1 MIPGTKVKST
11 TFPEK
16 GIGTVIS
23 IQTIFSKGYVDV
35 FFEKSHEKMTLPQE
49 EIIVLDSPDIKIKNK
64 IYSPANLF
72 MLRLFK
78 EQIKTLFTQEGIQ
91 SAGNFKILPLP
102 HQLLAVNFIIDQFKP
117 HALIADEVGLG
128 KTIEAALTY
137 KELKA
142 RGIVK
147 NVIVI
152 APSGL
157 CEQWKEEMKL
167 KFFDDFVIYD
177 REMVA
182 SLKRLY
188 GQETNIWTIND
199 KIITSIDFV
208 KPKKINEE
216 LSERSLNSRIWHN
229 AHVFDAIANA
239 YFDMVIF
246 DEAQK
251 LTKDFSG
258 EETARYKIGKALS
271 ETTPILLLLSAT
283 PHQGDTA
290 KFKNLLNLVD
300 PYLFYKSSDV
310 TPDNVRK
317 VSVRNNKRAAID
329 FDGNRLFKQR
339 LTSLCVIDRN
349 GGEDK
354 PELDL
359 YEAVTNYVS
368 QFYNFAKQQ
377 NNRTMMFLLLIFQ
390 RMVSSSSKAILK
402 SLSTR
407 LDNLQSIRQ
416 SIITV
421 DDFPETEIDADELED
436 LSAEEQLRAFEKQAW
451 LTAYKY
457 LDIEIKELK
466 KCVSLAQVAS
476 TGRND
481 AKFRKLLEI
490 VDEFRSR
497 ENNPKLKFIIF
508 TEFVETQ
515 NYLND
520 CLAKLNYSTALINGS
535 MPSEE
540 RLKQKRKFQD
550 EAQFLISTD
559 AGGEGINLQF
569 CWVMI
574 NYDLPWNPMRL
585 EQRIGRIDRIGQ
597 EHDVKIVN
605 FQIKGT
611 VEQRVRDVIESKL
624 AVIKAEFND
633 GEDKL
638 SDILSTLD
646 EEFSFDKIYIDAV
659 IKREADSAN
668 LEKLAH
674 QIYLRAKEI
683 IKEGQLALPFTELEG
698 KYSITKRDIEIKTEK
713 AKLLLEK
720 YLLSNGSKL
729 IPYKNKES
737 AYYFEDPRTGR
748 RVNNVIFNQR
758 TAVENEDYELL
769 SLSHPYI
776 VNLMEY
782 LDDELESHVTA
793 KLQVRESR
801 FTGEKGFLFIYRM
814 LITNYIDQPKEY
826 IIPIYI
832 NLARQV
838 NNRISKY
845 FTESSFVNIS
855 DLVIG
860 ELTFD
865 INTVREA
872 VEKVASEKAEIT
884 FLEFSEQMKLSITAM
899 EQKLTKYYMD
909 KEKALERIAVENIR
923 VAKLKELSND
933 KSDRQKELRQRNR
946 IIPSLTCQQIA
957 YVEFCS

>member
-497 ENNPKLKFIIF
+497 ENNPKPAFPISNWGHR
-508 TEFVETQ
+508 Q
-515 NYLND
+515 
-520 CLAKLNYSTALINGS
+520 AL
-535 MPSEE
+535 M
-540 RLKQKRKFQD
+540 
-550 EAQFLISTD
+550 
-559 AGGEGINLQF
+559 
-569 CWVMI
+569 
-574 NYDLPWNPMRL
+574 
-585 EQRIGRIDRIGQ
+585 
-597 EHDVKIVN
+597 VK
-605 FQIKGT
+605 
-611 VEQRVRDVIESKL
+611 
-624 AVIKAEFND
+624 
-633 GEDKL
+633 
-638 SDILSTLD
+638 
-646 EEFSFDKIYIDAV
+646 
-659 IKREADSAN
+659 
-668 LEKLAH
+668 
-674 QIYLRAKEI
+674 
-683 IKEGQLALPFTELEG
+683 
-698 KYSITKRDIEIKTEK
+698 
-713 AKLLLEK
+713 
-720 YLLSNGSKL
+720 
-729 IPYKNKES
+729 
-737 AYYFEDPRTGR
+737 
-748 RVNNVIFNQR
+748 
-758 TAVENEDYELL
+758 
-769 SLSHPYI
+769 
-776 VNLMEY
+776 
-782 LDDELESHVTA
+782 
-793 KLQVRESR
+793 
-801 FTGEKGFLFIYRM
+801 
-814 LITNYIDQPKEY
+814 
-826 IIPIYI
+826 
-832 NLARQV
+832 
-838 NNRISKY
+838 
-845 FTESSFVNIS
+845 
-855 DLVIG
+855 
-860 ELTFD
+860 
-865 INTVREA
+865 
-872 VEKVASEKAEIT
+872 
-884 FLEFSEQMKLSITAM
+884 
-899 EQKLTKYYMD
+899 
-909 KEKALERIAVENIR
+909 
-923 VAKLKELSND
+923 
-933 KSDRQKELRQRNR
+933 
-946 IIPSLTCQQIA
+946 
-957 YVEFCS
+957 

>member
-1 MIPGTKVKST
+1 
-11 TFPEK
+11 
-16 GIGTVIS
+16 
-23 IQTIFSKGYVDV
+23 
-35 FFEKSHEKMTLPQE
+35 
-49 EIIVLDSPDIKIKNK
+49 
-64 IYSPANLF
+64 
-72 MLRLFK
+72 
-78 EQIKTLFTQEGIQ
+78 
-91 SAGNFKILPLP
+91 
-102 HQLLAVNFIIDQFKP
+102 
-117 HALIADEVGLG
+117 
-128 KTIEAALTY
+128 
-137 KELKA
+137 
-142 RGIVK
+142 
-147 NVIVI
+147 
-152 APSGL
+152 
-157 CEQWKEEMKL
+157 
-167 KFFDDFVIYD
+167 
-177 REMVA
+177 
-182 SLKRLY
+182 
-188 GQETNIWTIND
+188 
-199 KIITSIDFV
+199 
-208 KPKKINEE
+208 
-216 LSERSLNSRIWHN
+216 
-229 AHVFDAIANA
+229 
-239 YFDMVIF
+239 
-246 DEAQK
+246 
-251 LTKDFSG
+251 
-258 EETARYKIGKALS
+258 
-271 ETTPILLLLSAT
+271 
-283 PHQGDTA
+283 
-290 KFKNLLNLVD
+290 
-300 PYLFYKSSDV
+300 
-310 TPDNVRK
+310 
-317 VSVRNNKRAAID
+317 
-329 FDGNRLFKQR
+329 
-339 LTSLCVIDRN
+339 
-349 GGEDK
+349 
-354 PELDL
+354 
-359 YEAVTNYVS
+359 
-368 QFYNFAKQQ
+368 
-377 NNRTMMFLLLIFQ
+377 
-390 RMVSSSSKAILK
+390 
-402 SLSTR
+402 
-407 LDNLQSIRQ
+407 
-416 SIITV
+416 
-421 DDFPETEIDADELED
+421 
-436 LSAEEQLRAFEKQAW
+436 
-451 LTAYKY
+451 
-457 LDIEIKELK
+457 
-466 KCVSLAQVAS
+466 
-476 TGRND
+476 
-481 AKFRKLLEI
+481 
-490 VDEFRSR
+490 
-497 ENNPKLKFIIF
+497 
-508 TEFVETQ
+508 
-515 NYLND
+515 
-520 CLAKLNYSTALINGS
+520 